1 MPDGLTS
8 GFVPLRLNFEAA
20 QENGRFYIYSIWNRK
35 KDKYYIGI
43 SRNPSRR
50 INEQLRSKAELKDD
64 YAQEALA
71 DQTRAPEDR
80 VFEFG
85 ILNPEG
91 HETPL
96 IGCIAEVLYMVNLE
110 KMGKAIYNRNK
121 FGGHPELKEQRLA
134 FEAVV
139 KIIDP
144 GLLGHPSDQEM
155 LALEKHIGEIREYV
169 AQVRHKGVF
178 DQEFMYALEH
188 AWDNYTE
195 RRRHAGF
202 GRKPLSTRIAFAD
215 EYQKLAAVNDN
226 DPAGAP
232 PAIQYKIPLTLPAPA
247 EQKTGKARYEDMPL
261 TVADDNPEPL

>member
-35 KDKYYIGI
+35 KDKYYVGI
-43 SRNPSRR
+43 SRNPPRR

-64 YAQEALA
+64 YAQEAMA

-80 VFEFG
+80 VFECG

-91 HETPL
+91 YESPF

-110 KMGKAIYNRNK
+110 KMGKAVYNRNK
-121 FGGHPELKEQRLA
+121 FGGHPELKDQRLA

-144 GLLGHPSDQEM
+144 CLMGHPTDQEM
-155 LALEKHIGEIREYV
+155 LALEKHIGEIRDYA
-169 AQVRHKGVF
+169 AQTGHQGVF
-178 DQEFMYALEH
+178 DREFMVALESG
-188 AWDNYTE
+188 WDDYTE
-195 RRRHAGF
+195 RRRQAGF

-215 EYQKLAAVNDN
+215 EYRRLSAVNDN
-226 DPAGAP
+226 DPAGKTP
-232 PAIQYKIPLTLPAPA
+232 VYQYKMPLALPAPDKSSGA
-247 EQKTGKARYEDMPL
+247 SRYEDTPL
-261 TVADDNPEPL
+261 AVADDEPEPF